1 MVSSQTFVISYS
13 ATANR
18 VRTDGFALHGVSG
31 WQEYGTVTLGRIASI
46 LPSALHPSTNV
57 APANRSP
64 LAVELNTALLS
75 VTIFSLL
82 RMELVTD
89 DSHATHNTMITLTS
103 A

>member
-1 MVSSQTFVISYS
+1 
-13 ATANR
+13 
-18 VRTDGFALHGVSG
+18 
-31 WQEYGTVTLGRIASI
+31 
-46 LPSALHPSTNV
+46 V